1 MKLAKVAVI
10 SSTTLFGLAAATLLT
25 VALQS
30 QAAAPATGPADDGG
44 GNGGAL
50 YARGIVTAIP
60 SGTVYGT
67 WIIGG
72 NEYQAISGTTQVE
85 QRERPPALNRCADVG
100 YRLEAGQRIA
110 LRIRGND
117 DCGRGD
123 GEDRGLVETKG
134 VVESF
139 PSDLIG
145 EWRVSGISYTAV
157 VSTYFA
163 QRERPFRV
171 GGCVEILHPISS
183 TVAIAIKSDDDCRDE
198 IDGLARAKGTLQ
210 SFPPELTGTWTVN
223 SVTYQVLSSTLL
235 NRSHGDFFV
244 GACVEVHYNIS
255 DTERTAVRVA
265 TEGLDDC
272 GDNRPISATLEAR
285 GLISSTPVSG
295 TLFGTWTIGG
305 LDYQAISG
313 TTRFKFEHGIPEVGD
328 CAKVRYMMSDTLR
341 IATRL
346 ESEERHDCRRE
357 REESEFY
364 GAIKSLPATPNL
376 IGPWVIGNHTVTVT
390 SATVQS
396 DGPFSVGMLVEVNF
410 IRSLSGELIATKIEG
425 KRDSGSRRREGRMIG
440 ILQDRPISPTVIGSW
455 IVNSTTF
462 SVTASTRLTGS
473 LEIGNC
479 VQVRYSTEAGQRIAR
494 KIKGSETTVCAPA
507 GTVISK
513 TYGFIDSMPA
523 TGFIGTWVIG
533 GTPYEMSAS
542 TEFKEEHG
550 AFATGAFVK
559 VEFRVVNGVNVARE
573 VETEVPPQGG
583 DTNITGI
590 VTTGPRA
597 ASADAL
603 PTITVGGQTFVISE
617 ATLIVDDLGAL
628 VDGAKVSVNAYTNA
642 AGQKVATSVSVFGS
656 NTHLPLMRRS

>member
-1 MKLAKVAVI
+1 MKLAKVAVL
-10 SSTTLFGLAAATLLT
+10 SSTTLFGLAAATLLA

-30 QAAAPATGPADDGG
+30 QAAAPAIGPADDGDSDG
-44 GNGGAL
+44 PTAH
-50 YARGIVTAIP
+50 GIVTQIP
-60 SGTVYGT
+60 SGTVYGLWT
-67 WIIGG
+67 IGG
-72 NEYQAISGTTQVE
+72 NQYDSITGTTEV
-85 QRERPPALNRCADVG
+85 RRDERPLGLNRCAEVN
-100 YRLEAGQRIA
+100 YRMEGERRIA
-110 LRIRGND
+110 LRIRGDD

-123 GEDRGLVETKG
+123 GEDRGVVESKG
-134 VVESF
+134 VIESF

-145 EWRVSGISYTAV
+145 EWRVSGISYTTV

-171 GGCVEILHPISS
+171 GTCVEILHPISS
-183 TVAIAIKSDDDCRDE
+183 TVAIAIKSDDDCDDE
-198 IDGLARAKGTLQ
+198 RNGLARAKGTLQ

-272 GDNRPISATLEAR
+272 GDKRPISSTLEAR
-285 GLISSTPVSG
+285 GLISNTPVSG

-305 LDYQAISG
+305 QDYQAISG

-357 REESEFY
+357 REESKFY

-376 IGPWVIGNHTVTVT
+376 VGPWVIGNHTVTVT

-396 DGPFSVGMLVEVNF
+396 DGPFSVGMLVEVKF
-410 IRSLSGELIATKIEG
+410 TRSLTGELIATKIEG
-425 KRDSGSRRREGRMIG
+425 KRNSGSRRREGRMIG

-479 VQVRYSTEAGQRIAR
+479 VLVRYSTEAGQRIAS
-494 KIKGSETTVCAPA
+494 KIRGSETTVCAPA
-507 GTVISK
+507 GSVISK
-513 TYGFIDSMPA
+513 TYGFVDSMPA
-523 TGFIGTWVIG
+523 SGFIGTWVIG

-542 TEFKEEHG
+542 TEFEEEHG
-550 AFATGAFVK
+550 AFAAGAFVK

-583 DTNITGI
+583 DTDVTG
-590 VTTGPRA
+590 VVATGLRA
-597 ASADAL
+597 ASADA
-603 PTITVGGQTFVISE
+603 PATITVGGQTFVINE
-617 ATLIVDDLGAL
+617 ATLIIDDLGAL
-628 VDGAKVSVNAYTNA
+628 VAGAKVSVNAYTNA
-642 AGQKVATSVSVFGS
+642 AGEKVATSVAVLGG
-656 NTHLPLMRRS
+656 NTHLPLIRRS

>member
-1 MKLAKVAVI
+1 MKLAKVAVL
-10 SSTTLFGLAAATLLT
+10 SSTTLFGLAAATLLA

-30 QAAAPATGPADDGG
+30 QAAAPASAPADDGG
-44 GNGGAL
+44 GDSDGPS
-50 YARGIVTAIP
+50 ARGIVTQIP
-60 SGTVYGT
+60 SGTVYGLWT
-67 WIIGG
+67 IGG
-72 NEYQAISGTTQVE
+72 NHYESITGTTEVRQG
-85 QRERPPALNRCADVG
+85 ERPLGLNRCAEVN
-100 YRLEAGQRIA
+100 YRMEGLRRIA
-110 LRIRGND
+110 LRIRGAD

-123 GEDRGLVETKG
+123 GEDRGMVESKG
-134 VVESF
+134 VIESF

-145 EWRVSGISYTAV
+145 EWRVSGISYTTV

-171 GGCVEILHPISS
+171 GTCVEILHPISS
-183 TVAIAIKSDDDCRDE
+183 TLAIAIKSDDDCHNE
-198 IDGLARAKGTLQ
+198 HDGLARAKGTLQ

-272 GDNRPISATLEAR
+272 GDNRPISSTLEAR

-295 TLFGTWTIGG
+295 TLFGTWTVGG

-313 TTRFKFEHGIPEVGD
+313 TTRFKFEHGTPEVGD

-341 IATRL
+341 IATRI

-357 REESEFY
+357 RDESKFY
-364 GAIKSLPATPNL
+364 GAIKALPATPNL
-376 IGPWVIGNHTVTVT
+376 VGPWVIGNHTVTVT

-396 DGPFSVGMLVEVNF
+396 DGPFSVGMLVEVKF
-410 IRSLSGELIATKIEG
+410 TRSLTGELIAIKIEG
-425 KRDSGSRRREGRMIG
+425 KRNSDSRRREGRMIG

-507 GTVISK
+507 GAVISK
-513 TYGFIDSMPA
+513 TYGFVDSMPA
-523 TGFIGTWVIG
+523 SGFVGTWVIG

-550 AFATGAFVK
+550 AFAAGAFVK

-583 DTNITGI
+583 DTNVTG
-590 VTTGPRA
+590 VVASGPRA
-597 ASADAL
+597 ASADA
-603 PTITVGGQTFVISE
+603 PAAITVGGQTFVISE

-642 AGQKVATSVSVFGS
+642 AGEKVATSVSVFGAS
-656 NTHLPLMRRS
+656 THLPLVRR

>member
-1 MKLAKVAVI
+1 MKLAKIAVL
-10 SSTTLFGLAAATLLT
+10 SSTTLFGLAAATLLA

-30 QAAAPATGPADDGG
+30 QAAAPAIGPAHDGG
-44 GNGGAL
+44 GDSDGL
-50 YARGIVTAIP
+50 SARGIVTQIP
-60 SGTVYGT
+60 SGTVYGLWT
-67 WIIGG
+67 IGG
-72 NEYQAISGTTQVE
+72 NQYESITGTTEV
-85 QRERPPALNRCADVG
+85 RPDERPLGLNRCAEVT
-100 YRLEAGQRIA
+100 YRTEGERRIA
-110 LRIRGND
+110 LRIRGD
-117 DCGRGD
+117 DECGRGD
-123 GEDRGLVETKG
+123 GEDHGLVESKG
-134 VVESF
+134 VIESF

-163 QRERPFRV
+163 QRDRPFRV
-171 GGCVEILHPISS
+171 GTCVEIKHPISS
-183 TVAIAIKSDDDCRDE
+183 TVAIAIKSDDDCDDE
-198 IDGLARAKGTLQ
+198 HDGLAHAKGTLQ

-235 NRSHGDFFV
+235 NRSHGEFFV
-244 GACVEVHYNIS
+244 GACVEVHYSIS

-265 TEGLDDC
+265 TEDLDDC
-272 GDNRPISATLEAR
+272 GDKRPITPTLEAR

-305 LDYQAISG
+305 QDYQAISG

-341 IATRL
+341 IATRI

-357 REESEFY
+357 REESKFY

-376 IGPWVIGNHTVTVT
+376 VGPWVIGNHTVTVT

-396 DGPFSVGMLVEVNF
+396 GGPFNVGMLVEVKF
-410 IRSLSGELIATKIEG
+410 TRSLTGELIAIKIEG
-425 KRDSGSRRREGRMIG
+425 KGNSGSRRREGRMIG

-455 IVNSTTF
+455 VVNSTTF

-479 VQVRYSTEAGQRIAR
+479 VMVRYSTEAGQRIAR
-494 KIKGSETTVCAPA
+494 KIRGSESTVCAPA
-507 GTVISK
+507 GSVISK
-513 TYGFIDSMPA
+513 TYGFVDSMPA
-523 TGFIGTWVIG
+523 SGFVGTWVIG

-550 AFATGAFVK
+550 AFAPGAFVK
-559 VEFRVVNGVNVARE
+559 VEFRVVNGLNVARE
-573 VETEVPPQGG
+573 VESEVPPQGG
-583 DTNITGI
+583 DTEVTG
-590 VTTGPRA
+590 VVATSPRA
-597 ASADAL
+597 ASADA
-603 PTITVGGQTFVISE
+603 PSTITVGGQTFVISE

-656 NTHLPLMRRS
+656 NTHLPLIRRS